1 MRKLTKE
8 RRQEIINFM
17 LKNESDDDREALKPI
32 YKNFKDDELE
42 MLMTKF
48 RHREAK

>member
-1 MRKLTKE
+1 MRKLTKQ

-17 LKNESDDDREALKPI
+17 LKNESVDDREALTPI
-32 YKNFKDDELE
+32 YRNFKDDELE